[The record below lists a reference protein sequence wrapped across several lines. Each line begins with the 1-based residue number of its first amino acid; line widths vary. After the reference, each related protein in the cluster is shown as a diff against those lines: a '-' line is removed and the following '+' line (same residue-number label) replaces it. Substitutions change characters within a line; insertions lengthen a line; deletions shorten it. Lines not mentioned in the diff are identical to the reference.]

1 MSNFYWFDILIFGL
15 TFLLGLKGIVN
26 GLIKE
31 IFGLLGVIGGVLLA
45 SRYAQTAG
53 NLIND
58 RIYKINNEELII
70 FAGFLSVLIVFWILC
85 LLIGFVLSK
94 LIKMSGLGFLDRLGG
109 FLFGCAKVFLI
120 FAILIFCIGRFSYFE
135 QQLEKYTQGSV
146 VLPIL
151 KKAGSFIMNNPSI
164 QKGIDETINSF
175 ETEKKPDSNITQ

>member
-70 FAGFLSVLIVFWILC
+70 FAGFLSVASLTHLIYPPY
-85 LLIGFVLSK
+85 
-94 LIKMSGLGFLDRLGG
+94 D
-109 FLFGCAKVFLI
+109 
-120 FAILIFCIGRFSYFE
+120 
-135 QQLEKYTQGSV
+135 
-146 VLPIL
+146 
-151 KKAGSFIMNNPSI
+151 
-164 QKGIDETINSF
+164 
-175 ETEKKPDSNITQ
+175 